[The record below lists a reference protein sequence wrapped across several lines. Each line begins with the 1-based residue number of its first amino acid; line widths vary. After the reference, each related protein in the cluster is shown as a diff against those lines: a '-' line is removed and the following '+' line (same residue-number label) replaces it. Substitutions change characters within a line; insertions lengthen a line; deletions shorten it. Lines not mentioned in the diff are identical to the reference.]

1 MALGRLDDKSDED
14 IVAEI
19 NITPLTDIFLV
30 LLIIFMI
37 TSSALIE
44 SGAEINLPEV
54 AKTETV
60 SRNVV
65 VTLTTIGD
73 IYINGKMV
81 NKHTFEEELK
91 KAIARPEVRR
101 EVLGE
106 YAGGYLLGVTRLP
119 DEENLVV
126 LLQVEGEV
134 PRSRRRVQ
142 VGDEEVEVVTEGG
155 FRPVRPL
162 SPG

>member
-1 MALGRLDDKSDED
+1 MALGRLDEKSDED

-54 AKTETV
+54 AKTDTV

-73 IYINGKMV
+73 IYVNGKMV

-91 KAIARPEVRR
+91 KALTETDNKLVILEGDKNAMLGDAVRLISLAKEAGASEIAI
-101 EVLGE
+101 
-106 YAGGYLLGVTRLP
+106 AA
-119 DEENLVV
+119 DKEEA
-126 LLQVEGEV
+126 ET
-134 PRSRRRVQ
+134 P
-142 VGDEEVEVVTEGG
+142 
-155 FRPVRPL
+155 
-162 SPG
+162 

>member
-91 KAIARPEVRR
+91 NALSETDNKLVILEGDKSAMLGDAVRLIAMSKEAGASEVAIA
-101 EVLGE
+101 
-106 YAGGYLLGVTRLP
+106 A
-119 DEENLVV
+119 DKEE
-126 LLQVEGEV
+126 
-134 PRSRRRVQ
+134 
-142 VGDEEVEVVTEGG
+142 TEA
-155 FRPVRPL
+155 P
-162 SPG
+162 

>member
-1 MALGRLDDKSDED
+1 MALGRLDDRSDED

-91 KAIARPEVRR
+91 KA
-101 EVLGE
+101 LGE
-106 YAGGYLLGVTRLP
+106 TDNKLVILEGDKSAMLGDAVRLIAMSKEAGASEVAIAA
-119 DEENLVV
+119 DKEE
-126 LLQVEGEV
+126 
-134 PRSRRRVQ
+134 
-142 VGDEEVEVVTEGG
+142 TEA
-155 FRPVRPL
+155 P
-162 SPG
+162 

>member
-1 MALGRLDDKSDED
+1 MALGRLDEKSDED

-44 SGAEINLPEV
+44 SGAEVNLPEV
-54 AKTETV
+54 AKTDTV

-73 IYINGKMV
+73 IYVNGKMV

-91 KAIARPEVRR
+91 KALNETDNKLVILEGDKNAMLGDAVRLISLAKEAGASEIAI
-101 EVLGE
+101 
-106 YAGGYLLGVTRLP
+106 AA
-119 DEENLVV
+119 DKEEA
-126 LLQVEGEV
+126 ET
-134 PRSRRRVQ
+134 P
-142 VGDEEVEVVTEGG
+142 
-155 FRPVRPL
+155 
-162 SPG
+162 

>member
-54 AKTETV
+54 ARTETV

-81 NKHTFEEELK
+81 NKHTFEEELR
-91 KAIARPEVRR
+91 KA
-101 EVLGE
+101 
-106 YAGGYLLGVTRLP
+106 LGVTDNKLVILEG
-119 DEENLVV
+119 DKSAMLGDAVKLIALAKEAGANEVALAADKEET
-126 LLQVEGEV
+126 EV
-134 PRSRRRVQ
+134 P
-142 VGDEEVEVVTEGG
+142 
-155 FRPVRPL
+155 
-162 SPG
+162 

>member
-1 MALGRLDDKSDED
+1 MAIGKLDEKTEED

-44 SGAEINLPEV
+44 SGANIKLPKV

-65 VTLTTIGD
+65 ITLTTAGEIF
-73 IYINGKMV
+73 INQKKISE
-81 NKHTFEEELK
+81 NSFEDDLK
-91 KAIARPEVRR
+91 KALAESNTKVVILEGDKDAL
-101 EVLGE
+101 LGE
-106 YAGGYLLGVTRLP
+106 AVKLISKAKDAGAKEIAIAAEQSKTH
-119 DEENLVV
+119 
-126 LLQVEGEV
+126 
-134 PRSRRRVQ
+134 
-142 VGDEEVEVVTEGG
+142 
-155 FRPVRPL
+155 
-162 SPG
+162 

>member
-91 KAIARPEVRR
+91 KALDETDNKLVILEGDKNAMLGDAVRLIAMSKEAGASEV
-101 EVLGE
+101 
-106 YAGGYLLGVTRLP
+106 AIAA
-119 DEENLVV
+119 DKEE
-126 LLQVEGEV
+126 
-134 PRSRRRVQ
+134 
-142 VGDEEVEVVTEGG
+142 TEA
-155 FRPVRPL
+155 P
-162 SPG
+162 

>member
-1 MALGRLDDKSDED
+1 MAIGKLEEKTEED

-44 SGAEINLPEV
+44 SGANIKLPKV

-65 VTLTTIGD
+65 ITLTKAGELF
-73 IYINGKMV
+73 INQKKISK
-81 NKHTFEEELK
+81 NSFEDDLK
-91 KAIARPEVRR
+91 KALAESNTKVVILEGDKDAL
-101 EVLGE
+101 LGE
-106 YAGGYLLGVTRLP
+106 AVKLISQAKDAGAKEIAIAAEQSKTH
-119 DEENLVV
+119 
-126 LLQVEGEV
+126 
-134 PRSRRRVQ
+134 
-142 VGDEEVEVVTEGG
+142 
-155 FRPVRPL
+155 
-162 SPG
+162 

>member
-1 MALGRLDDKSDED
+1 MAFGRLDDKSDED

-91 KAIARPEVRR
+91 KALDETDNKLVILEGDKNAMLGDAVRLIAMSKEAGASEV
-101 EVLGE
+101 
-106 YAGGYLLGVTRLP
+106 AIAA
-119 DEENLVV
+119 DKEE
-126 LLQVEGEV
+126 
-134 PRSRRRVQ
+134 
-142 VGDEEVEVVTEGG
+142 TEA
-155 FRPVRPL
+155 P
-162 SPG
+162 

>member
-1 MALGRLDDKSDED
+1 MALGRLDDRSDED

-91 KAIARPEVRR
+91 KA
-101 EVLGE
+101 LGE
-106 YAGGYLLGVTRLP
+106 TDNKLVILEGDKSAMLGDAVRLIAMAKEAGASEVAIAA
-119 DEENLVV
+119 DKEE
-126 LLQVEGEV
+126 
-134 PRSRRRVQ
+134 
-142 VGDEEVEVVTEGG
+142 TEA
-155 FRPVRPL
+155 P
-162 SPG
+162 

>member
-54 AKTETV
+54 ARTETV

-81 NKHTFEEELK
+81 NKHTFEEELRK
-91 KAIARPEVRR
+91 ALGETDNKLVILEGDKSAMLGDAVRLIAMAKEAGASEVAIA
-101 EVLGE
+101 
-106 YAGGYLLGVTRLP
+106 A
-119 DEENLVV
+119 DKEE
-126 LLQVEGEV
+126 
-134 PRSRRRVQ
+134 
-142 VGDEEVEVVTEGG
+142 TEA
-155 FRPVRPL
+155 P
-162 SPG
+162 

>member
-91 KAIARPEVRR
+91 KA
-101 EVLGE
+101 LGE
-106 YAGGYLLGVTRLP
+106 TDNKLVILEGDKSAMLGDAVRLIAMSKEAGASEVAIAA
-119 DEENLVV
+119 DKEE
-126 LLQVEGEV
+126 
-134 PRSRRRVQ
+134 
-142 VGDEEVEVVTEGG
+142 TEA
-155 FRPVRPL
+155 P
-162 SPG
+162 